1 MISKSSEEY
10 LKTMYILKQQNGN
23 IRVTDIAK
31 KMNCTK
37 PSVNKAIY
45 NLKDSGLLNYE
56 SYGTI
61 DELNSYI
68 GLCMHYINE
77 DEKKVLFNIQRDLF
91 YIGSELATK
100 NTEKLNKVVT
110 DNDIKNLENIIDKY
124 MGEAKG
130 IDSFIIP
137 GTSLASAHLHIART
151 ICRRAERIIIS
162 LSKIEEVNPMLI
174 KYINRLSDA
183 LYAIARYSEDK
194 LIPMEF

>member
-1 MISKSSEEY
+1 MQIY
-10 LKTMYILKQQNGN
+10 TKTGDKGQTSLYDGTRIDKDS
-23 IRVTDIAK
+23 IRV
-31 KMNCTK
+31 
-37 PSVNKAIY
+37 
-45 NLKDSGLLNYE
+45 E

-130 IDSFIIP
+130 LDSFIIP
-137 GTSLASAHLHIART
+137 GTSLASANLHIART

-162 LSKIEEVNPMLI
+162 LSKIEKVNPMLI
-174 KYINRLSDA
+174 KYINRLSDT

>member
-1 MISKSSEEY
+1 MKIY
-10 LKTMYILKQQNGN
+10 TKTGDKGQTSLYDGTRIDKDS
-23 IRVTDIAK
+23 IRV
-31 KMNCTK
+31 
-37 PSVNKAIY
+37 
-45 NLKDSGLLNYE
+45 E

-91 YIGSELATK
+91 YIGAELATK
-100 NTEKLNKVVT
+100 NTEKLNKVIT
-110 DNDIKNLENIIDKY
+110 DNNIKNLENIIDKY
-124 MGEAKG
+124 MDESKG
-130 IDSFIIP
+130 LDSFIIP

-162 LSKIEEVNPMLI
+162 LSKIEKVNPMLI
-174 KYINRLSDA
+174 KYINRLSDT

>member
-1 MISKSSEEY
+1 M
-10 LKTMYILKQQNGN
+10 Q
-23 IRVTDIAK
+23 
-31 KMNCTK
+31 
-37 PSVNKAIY
+37 
-45 NLKDSGLLNYE
+45 
-56 SYGTI
+56 
-61 DELNSYI
+61 
-68 GLCMHYINE
+68 YINE

>member
-1 MISKSSEEY
+1 MKIY
-10 LKTMYILKQQNGN
+10 TKTGDKGQTSLYDG
-23 IRVTDIAK
+23 IRVD
-31 KMNCTK
+31 
-37 PSVNKAIY
+37 
-45 NLKDSGLLNYE
+45 KDSIRVE

-151 ICRRAERIIIS
+151 ICRRTERIIIS

>member
-1 MISKSSEEY
+1 MKIY
-10 LKTMYILKQQNGN
+10 TKTGDKGQTSLYDGTRVDKDS
-23 IRVTDIAK
+23 IRV
-31 KMNCTK
+31 
-37 PSVNKAIY
+37 
-45 NLKDSGLLNYE
+45 E

-68 GLCMHYINE
+68 GLCMHYINQ
-77 DEKKVLFNIQRDLF
+77 DEKKVLYNIQRDLF

>member
-1 MISKSSEEY
+1 MKIY
-10 LKTMYILKQQNGN
+10 TKTGDKGQTPLYDGTRVDKDS
-23 IRVTDIAK
+23 IRV
-31 KMNCTK
+31 
-37 PSVNKAIY
+37 
-45 NLKDSGLLNYE
+45 E

>member
-1 MISKSSEEY
+1 MRIY
-10 LKTMYILKQQNGN
+10 TKTGDKGKTSLYDGTRVDKDS
-23 IRVTDIAK
+23 IRV
-31 KMNCTK
+31 
-37 PSVNKAIY
+37 
-45 NLKDSGLLNYE
+45 E

-68 GLCMHYINE
+68 GLCMHYINK

-91 YIGSELATK
+91 YIGAELATQ
-100 NTEKLNKVVT
+100 NTEKLNKVVS
-110 DNDIKNLENIIDKY
+110 DDDIRNLESIIDKY

-130 IDSFIIP
+130 LDSFIIP

-162 LSKIEEVNPMLI
+162 LGKIEQVNPLLI

>member
-1 MISKSSEEY
+1 
-10 LKTMYILKQQNGN
+10 
-23 IRVTDIAK
+23 
-31 KMNCTK
+31 
-37 PSVNKAIY
+37 
-45 NLKDSGLLNYE
+45 
-56 SYGTI
+56 
-61 DELNSYI
+61 
-68 GLCMHYINE
+68 MHYINE

>member
-1 MISKSSEEY
+1 MKIY
-10 LKTMYILKQQNGN
+10 TKTGDKGQTSLYDGTRVDKDS
-23 IRVTDIAK
+23 IRV
-31 KMNCTK
+31 
-37 PSVNKAIY
+37 
-45 NLKDSGLLNYE
+45 E

-100 NTEKLNKVVT
+100 NKEKLNKVVT

-194 LIPMEF
+194 LIHMEF

>member
-1 MISKSSEEY
+1 MKIY
-10 LKTMYILKQQNGN
+10 TKTGDKGQTSLYDGTRVDKDS
-23 IRVTDIAK
+23 IRV
-31 KMNCTK
+31 
-37 PSVNKAIY
+37 
-45 NLKDSGLLNYE
+45 E

-110 DNDIKNLENIIDKY
+110 DNDIKNLENVIDKY

-151 ICRRAERIIIS
+151 ICRRVERIIIS

-174 KYINRLSDA
+174 KYIKRLSDA
-183 LYAIARYSEDK
+183 LYAISRYSEDK

>member
-1 MISKSSEEY
+1 MQIY
-10 LKTMYILKQQNGN
+10 TKTGDKGQTSLYDGTRVDKDS
-23 IRVTDIAK
+23 IRV
-31 KMNCTK
+31 
-37 PSVNKAIY
+37 
-45 NLKDSGLLNYE
+45 E

-130 IDSFIIP
+130 LDSFIIP

-162 LSKIEEVNPMLI
+162 LSKIEKVNPMLI